1 MLPTHSAQLMPMMV
15 SRSRCQ
21 GMEAG
26 KSVVKLGL
34 PLREEGA
41 SCVSP
46 LEFQKETKAKL
57 MRGEQLWSSAG
68 SDLRAPIR
76 PCASFG
82 NCVSCCEEGSVNS
95 ETFIVL
101 IHHRDGTVTHY
112 KAY

>member
-1 MLPTHSAQLMPMMV
+1 MP
-15 SRSRCQ
+15 RD
-21 GMEAG
+21 GGG
-26 KSVVKLGL
+26 KECSETWTSSERG
-34 PLREEGA
+34 RGQ
-41 SCVSP
+41 

-57 MRGEQLWSSAG
+57 MQDEELWSSAG
-68 SDLRAPIR
+68 SDLRVPIR